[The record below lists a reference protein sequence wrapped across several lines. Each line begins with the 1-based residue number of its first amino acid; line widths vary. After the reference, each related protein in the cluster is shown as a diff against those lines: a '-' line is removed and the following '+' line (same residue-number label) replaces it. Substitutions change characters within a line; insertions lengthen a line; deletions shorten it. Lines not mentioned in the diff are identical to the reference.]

1 MKFNGNPSV
10 DLGLDYHD
18 FSNFEKNGQVI
29 IRYVL
34 SDKLTFEKISE
45 LQKYENIKIVR
56 DGATYRYAPE
66 IKYDV
71 LYISVEDD
79 SEDESI
85 PAEENLEDT
94 DLESV
99 DLEAKVNETDEFASL
114 VSAITLANNLAVYYK
129 ELSNTYPDNS
139 ELFNDFS
146 DQLTLQA
153 SQLQELVSS
162 QPNVDPGREDSI
174 ANEEIVGGN
183 KEEEAYNWVDSCFD
197 EDSDLYLGD
206 YEFDWDEYENRKKS
220 SGYPLDLLNWITACL
235 GEMSDCGYGYNE
247 FISFFG
253 HYPGEGNW
261 ESEEDV

>member
-10 DLGLDYHD
+10 DLGLDYHAS
-18 FSNFEKNGQVI
+18 SNFEKNGQVI

-34 SDKLTFEKISE
+34 SDRLTSEKISE

-71 LYISVEDD
+71 LYISVNDD
-79 SEDESI
+79 SEEESI
-85 PAEENLEDT
+85 SVEENLEDGDL
-94 DLESV
+94 DLET
-99 DLEAKVNETDEFASL
+99 KVNETNEFASL

-139 ELFNDFS
+139 GLFEDFS
-146 DQLTLQA
+146 NQLTLQA
-153 SQLQELVSS
+153 SQLQELVSGQS
-162 QPNVDPGREDSI
+162 NGDLGREDSI
-174 ANEEIVGGN
+174 ANEGIVGGN

-235 GEMSDCGYGYNE
+235 GEMSDSGYSYNE

-261 ESEEDV
+261 EAEEDI